1 VGLEACRGP
10 EQSGILAVGS
20 HKWNLEIVERGRKSA
35 LRTGWSRV
43 CVQVCARTFSG
54 LSASEPSV
62 MPPPAPWLSH
72 FAVCLPDL
80 PQIQA
85 PPLFYTRPSSHSMGP
100 SPSPSC
106 LAQTS
111 TIYIYNDNLI
121 NDSLR
126 NLTKRTNQR
135 ESRIQPSFLTLPF
148 NTI

>member
-1 VGLEACRGP
+1 LVLNSVTSTPQWIRQPEAAWLCVWCLCAWCLCVSMCSDILGSSGRRAGCRAAEMGGGP
-10 EQSGILAVGS
+10 G
-20 HKWNLEIVERGRKSA
+20 VERRRS
-35 LRTGWSRV
+35 LY
-43 CVQVCARTFSG
+43 Q
-54 LSASEPSV
+54 L
-62 MPPPAPWLSH
+62 
-72 FAVCLPDL
+72 
-80 PQIQA
+80 
-85 PPLFYTRPSSHSMGP
+85 YTRLSFHSMGP

-135 ESRIQPSFLTLPF
+135 ESRTQPSFSTLPL